1 MRMPAFSLEQAITLI
16 MMIVGTT
23 AWMIRLEG
31 KVKAGT
37 AAHARL
43 ASDLVQ
49 FYVTKQEL
57 AKVEGQLSALG
68 VSVANVEKGV
78 DRMER
83 KLDALVASGL
93 LNGGGTNRT
102 TVNTHP
108 S

>member
-1 MRMPAFSLEQAITLI
+1 MPVFTLEQLI
-16 MMIVGTT
+16 SLAVLVVGAT
-23 AWMIRLEG
+23 AWMIRLES

-37 AAHARL
+37 EAHATL
-43 ASDLVQ
+43 AENLVQ

-93 LNGGGTNRT
+93 LAGGGTVRT

-108 S
+108 T